1 MPQNCEVA
9 ARSPPLAAGRTDAR
23 NGPAPIGRIDRSNL
37 GSSDFGVVGPKRASI
52 GANTPGSGTKA
63 RAGESAE
70 SGVKRFD
77 TEAEAAAN
85 LDHSG
90 IVPIYEVGQHDGQCS
105 ISMGFVEGQSLAH
118 RRAEGPLPPREAAE
132 LLVKVVEAIE

>member
-1 MPQNCEVA
+1 MP
-9 ARSPPLAAGRTDAR
+9 RT
-23 NGPAPIGRIDRSNL
+23 PL
-37 GSSDFGVVGPKRASI
+37 GSAPGARRCVGPKRASI

-63 RAGESAE
+63 RAGESTE

-90 IVPIYEVGQHDGQCS
+90 IVPIYEVGQHDGQS
-105 ISMGFVEGQSLAH
+105 YFSMGFVERQSLAH

-132 LLVKVVEAIE
+132 LMVKVAEAIE